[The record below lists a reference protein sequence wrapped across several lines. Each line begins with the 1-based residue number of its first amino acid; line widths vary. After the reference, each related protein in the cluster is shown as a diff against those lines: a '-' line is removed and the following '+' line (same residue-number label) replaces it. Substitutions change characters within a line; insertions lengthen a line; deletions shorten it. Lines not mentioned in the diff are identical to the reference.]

1 MNVEI
6 RDKCPFCGSAEGY
19 MILERV
25 HRYLMIDFDGEPKG
39 ASEDMTDYSGKR
51 AICINCEKILPKK
64 MFEENRND

>member
-1 MNVEI
+1 MVNGI
-6 RDKCPFCGSAEGY
+6 FHLK
-19 MILERV
+19 
-25 HRYLMIDFDGEPKG
+25 RYSLSLIHIYGEPKG

>member
-1 MNVEI
+1 
-6 RDKCPFCGSAEGY
+6 

-25 HRYLMIDFDGEPKG
+25 HRYLMFDFDGEPKG